1 MKNRK
6 IIIGSRGSKLAL
18 IYAEKAREKILKYS
32 KDFGIEEV
40 IIKEIVTK
48 GDQVQDKRLSEVG
61 GKGLFSKTIEV
72 ELLEKKIDIAVHA
85 LKDMPS
91 EATKGLL
98 TDCFLERNDPREILI
113 SKDNKDLK
121 DLASNSIIG
130 TSSFRREFQIK
141 KIRDDLNCK
150 LIRGNVDTRIRK
162 LNENLYDA
170 VILSYAGINSLG
182 LNQNISQI
190 FSTSEIIP
198 CAGQGVIALQCR
210 NDDEDLIELL
220 KSVNHQSTQNSIKTE
235 RDVLKVLEGDCET
248 AVGVFA
254 RINDNK
260 IDIAIHALKDM
271 PSEETEGLLTNCFLE
286 RNDPREILISRD
298 KKYLKDLAPNSII
311 GTSSYRREFQIKKI
325 RKDLECKL
333 IRGNVD
339 TRIKK
344 LNENLYD
351 AIILSY
357 AGINSLGLDQDISQ
371 TFSTTELIPS
381 AGQGVIALQ
390 CRSNDEELIELLK
403 KINHQT
409 THNSIKA
416 ERNVLKVLEGDCETA
431 VGVFAS
437 IDGDKINL
445 EAELFSLDGSKR
457 FYLKLSENI
466 DKANELGIEMGKTLK
481 KISNNSY
488 KK

>member
-1 MKNRK
+1 MKNKK

-18 IYAEKAREKILKYS
+18 IYAEKAREKILTYAKN
-32 KDFGIEEV
+32 FGIKEV
-40 IIKEIVTK
+40 TIKKIVTM

-72 ELLEKKIDIAVHA
+72 ELL
-85 LKDMPS
+85 
-91 EATKGLL
+91 
-98 TDCFLERNDPREILI
+98 
-113 SKDNKDLK
+113 
-121 DLASNSIIG
+121 
-130 TSSFRREFQIK
+130 
-141 KIRDDLNCK
+141 
-150 LIRGNVDTRIRK
+150 
-162 LNENLYDA
+162 
-170 VILSYAGINSLG
+170 
-182 LNQNISQI
+182 
-190 FSTSEIIP
+190 
-198 CAGQGVIALQCR
+198 
-210 NDDEDLIELL
+210 
-220 KSVNHQSTQNSIKTE
+220 
-235 RDVLKVLEGDCET
+235 
-248 AVGVFA
+248 
-254 RINDNK
+254 DNK
-260 IDIAIHALKDM
+260 IDVAVHALKDM

-286 RNDPREILISRD
+286 RNDPREILISTD
-298 KKYLKDLAPNSII
+298 NKNLKDLAPNAII
-311 GTSSYRREFQIKKI
+311 GTSSFRREFQIKQI

-357 AGINSLGLDQDISQ
+357 AGINSLGLDKNISQ
-371 TFSTTELIPS
+371 TFSTNEIIPC

-390 CRSNDEELIELLK
+390 CRNNDEELIKLLK
-403 KINHQT
+403 KVNHHS

-445 EAELFSLDGSKR
+445 EAELFSLDGSQR
-457 FYLKLSENI
+457 FHLKLSENV

-481 KISNNSY
+481 KISSNSY

>member
-1 MKNRK
+1 MKNKK

-18 IYAEKAREKILKYS
+18 IYAEKAKEKILTYA

-40 IIKEIVTK
+40 TIKNIVTK

-72 ELLEKKIDIAVHA
+72 ELL
-85 LKDMPS
+85 
-91 EATKGLL
+91 
-98 TDCFLERNDPREILI
+98 
-113 SKDNKDLK
+113 
-121 DLASNSIIG
+121 
-130 TSSFRREFQIK
+130 
-141 KIRDDLNCK
+141 
-150 LIRGNVDTRIRK
+150 
-162 LNENLYDA
+162 
-170 VILSYAGINSLG
+170 
-182 LNQNISQI
+182 
-190 FSTSEIIP
+190 
-198 CAGQGVIALQCR
+198 
-210 NDDEDLIELL
+210 
-220 KSVNHQSTQNSIKTE
+220 
-235 RDVLKVLEGDCET
+235 
-248 AVGVFA
+248 
-254 RINDNK
+254 DNK
-260 IDIAIHALKDM
+260 IDIAVHALKDM

-298 KKYLKDLAPNSII
+298 NKNLKDLAPNAIV
-311 GTSSYRREFQIKKI
+311 GTSSFRREFQIKQI

-344 LNENLYD
+344 LNDNLYD

-357 AGINSLGLDQDISQ
+357 AGINSLGLNKNISQ
-371 TFSTTELIPS
+371 TFSTTEIIPC

-390 CRSNDEELIELLK
+390 CRNNDEDLIELLK
-403 KINHQT
+403 QVDHQL
-409 THNSIKA
+409 THSSIKA

-457 FYLKLSENI
+457 FHLKASENL
-466 DKANELGIEMGKTLK
+466 DKADELGIEIGKTLK